1 MATGRR
7 SSSNRRSG
15 LGNYEEYNGFGEFNR
30 DSYVGF
36 DDDDVKRRYSDYIEF
51 SDDDLPDDRDDG
63 RSYDEP
69 DFDTYDNY
77 DRYGDSYDDE
87 YYDEYEDDEED
98 VYDDDDDYY
107 YDEPV
112 RRRSSA
118 GSSRDRRSSGR
129 ERSGRDRG
137 GKSSRSGR
145 GQTKSDSRSSRGGR
159 PQTSRG
165 KDQRKGKNGKP
176 KKKSKAGL
184 FIIEILIFLLLLGA
198 LFFVLKW
205 DTVEKV
211 DLKESEIYINEE
223 LKQALDGGGT
233 VTETGEPT
241 PNWGMEGYKNIALFG
256 VDAGG
261 TRSDTIIVASI
272 NEKTKDVKLCSVY
285 RDTYL
290 NIDSMTNPVYNKAN
304 SAYAKG
310 GPEQAIR
317 MLNMN
322 LDMNVDDFMTV
333 DFAALEDVIDDLGG
347 VEINVQ
353 PEEIYYIND
362 YQFSIVM
369 GLGGPKEGKITN
381 PRNFISVTE
390 PGPQTLNG
398 LQATAYCRIR
408 YTAGSDFRRTERQR
422 EVISQIV
429 NKAKHA
435 SPAQLNKVLDDVLPR
450 IKTSF
455 SAAEL
460 GKYAM
465 DIKSYN
471 IVESKGF
478 PFENVTGKI
487 NKQSMVVPT
496 TLASN
501 VNEMHTFLFGV
512 TEYAPSSAVQEIS
525 DHIESDR
532 TKSGL

>member
-1 MATGRR
+1 MSTGRR
-7 SSSNRRSG
+7 SGNNRRSG
-15 LGNYEEYNGFGEFNR
+15 LGKYEEYNGFGEFNR

-36 DDDDVKRRYSDYIEF
+36 DDEDVKRRYGDYIEF
-51 SDDDLPDDRDDG
+51 SDDDLQRGRDGGAYSDDA
-63 RSYDEP
+63 

-77 DRYGDSYDDE
+77 DRYGDTYE
-87 YYDEYEDDEED
+87 DEYEEYEDGYEDEYEGDDG
-98 VYDDDDDYY
+98 YDEDDDYY

-112 RRRSSA
+112 RRRNAGGSSRNRR
-118 GSSRDRRSSGR
+118 SSRDRSG
-129 ERSGRDRG
+129 
-137 GKSSRSGR
+137 
-145 GQTKSDSRSSRGGR
+145 RSSRGGSGRRTSKSNAGGR
-159 PQTSRG
+159 PSGEARSKRSSG
-165 KDQRKGKNGKP
+165 KAGKNGKP

-184 FIIEILIFLLLLGA
+184 FVIEILIFLMLLGA

-223 LKQALDGGGT
+223 LKQALDGGT
-233 VTETGEPT
+233 QTETGEAT
-241 PNWGMEGYKNIALFG
+241 PDWGMEGYKNIALFG

-261 TRSDTIIVASI
+261 TRSDTIIIASI
-272 NEKTKDVKLCSVY
+272 NEKTHDVKMCSVY

-290 NIDSMTNPVYNKAN
+290 NVDSMENPVYNKAN

-353 PEEIYYIND
+353 QEEIYYIND

-455 SAAEL
+455 TAAEL

-487 NKQSMVVPT
+487 NRQSMVVPT

-501 VNEMHTFLFGV
+501 VNEMHTFLFGT
-512 TEYAPSSAVQEIS
+512 TEYSPSSAVQEIS
-525 DHIESDR
+525 DHIESDK